1 MIIPSD
7 KMLVAGYPYGFSANG
22 QSQPTPVVLKRFVA
36 AVNVP
41 DRRRQYLL
49 ESIGGAGMSGGPVF
63 VEIGT
68 DVLLVGLYT
77 GLVYPDYLSPA
88 PQLTTALGTVADI
101 SFHLH
106 GHLNFLRPSTFA
118 RADIHRLARGELS
131 FIIRLPGQAACCRLA
146 QTLEIAMNKNYLQL
160 LQKRVGGTS
169 VGAST
174 ARGMGPAGT
183 IQAARKYLQGV
194 NISRFVKSRP

>member
-1 MIIPSD
+1 MLPQWLQDEQDIPHVELNTLGLRVPFWHDAVKLKLPSELQVADAQLTDNTRVLGSDMIVPGD

-22 QSQPTPVVLKRFVA
+22 QSQPTPVVLTRFVA

-49 ESIGGAGMSGGPVF
+49 ESIGGAGMSGGPVY
-63 VEIGT
+63 VERGT

-106 GHLNFLRPSTFA
+106 GHLDFLRPSV
-118 RADIHRLARGELS
+118 
-131 FIIRLPGQAACCRLA
+131 P
-146 QTLEIAMNKNYLQL
+146 
-160 LQKRVGGTS
+160 
-169 VGAST
+169 
-174 ARGMGPAGT
+174 
-183 IQAARKYLQGV
+183 
-194 NISRFVKSRP
+194 